1 MCRLKTEEKIKK
13 GFFNLKATLGAEQ
26 GKNEVLNCHAANH
39 NRSEHCL

>member
-26 GKNEVLNCHAANH
+26 GKNEVL
-39 NRSEHCL
+39 RIVFSVVYLGT